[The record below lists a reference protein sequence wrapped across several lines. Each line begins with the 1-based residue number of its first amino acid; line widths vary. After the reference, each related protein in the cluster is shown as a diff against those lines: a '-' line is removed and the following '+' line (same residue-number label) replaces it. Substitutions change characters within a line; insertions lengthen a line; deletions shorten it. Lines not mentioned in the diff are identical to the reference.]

1 MNAPFTVPATS
12 HASRIQTVR
21 SPGGIE
27 AWLIEDYTVPL
38 IALQFGVP
46 GGSAQDPPGKAGVAH
61 FLSGILDEGAGPYDS
76 QAFHERLDDFA
87 IELHFDA
94 DRDGLSGH
102 LKTLVKHRDEAFEM
116 LRLALNEPRF
126 DAEPLD
132 RVRAQI
138 EAGLRH
144 ESTDPD
150 TMANRAWFKTAF
162 PDHPYGR
169 PVKGTLDSLP
179 RIGRDDL
186 IAYRERIVARDSLK
200 IAVVGAIDA
209 EALAHELD
217 RVFGSLPAR
226 AEPVP
231 VATVAPMMIGTRQ
244 IIDLDIPQSSIRF
257 GSAGIDRKDP
267 DWVAATLVNHVFGGG
282 TFSSRLFQEVREKR
296 GLAYSVYS
304 QLMPLDHAPLLLGGT
319 STKNERAF
327 ESLAIIEQEI
337 ASLIAEGPSADELD
351 KAKKF
356 QIGSYALRFDTST
369 KIASQLVQIQMDDLG
384 IDYMDRRNSLVAA
397 VTLDDVRR
405 TAKRLFGNGKLLVTM
420 VGRPVQEKSA

>member
-1 MNAPFTVPATS
+1 MNAPFSVPTTS
-12 HASRIQTVR
+12 YASRIQTVR

-27 AWLIEDYTVPL
+27 AWLVEDYTVPL
-38 IALQFGVP
+38 VALQFGVL
-46 GGSAQDPPGKAGVAH
+46 GGSAQDPMLKPGVAH

-76 QAFHERLDDFA
+76 QAFHERLDDYA

-94 DRDGLSGH
+94 DRDHVSGH
-102 LKTLVKHRDEAFEM
+102 LKTLVKHRVEAFEM
-116 LRLALNEPRF
+116 LRIAVNEPRF

-150 TMANRAWFKTAF
+150 TMANRAWFKMAF

-169 PVKGTLDSLP
+169 PVKGTLESLP
-179 RIGRDDL
+179 MIGRPDL
-186 IAYRERIVARDSLK
+186 TNYRERVIARDALK

-209 EALAHELD
+209 VTLAHELD
-217 RVFGSLPAR
+217 RVFGSLPAKADR
-226 AEPVP
+226 SPIANAIPLH
-231 VATVAPMMIGTRQ
+231 IGTRD

-257 GSAGIDRKDP
+257 GAPGIDRKDP
-267 DWVAATLVNHVFGGG
+267 DWVPATVVNHIFGGG
-282 TFSSRLFQEVREKR
+282 SFSSRLFQEVREKR

-304 QLMPLDHAPLLLGGT
+304 HLMPLDHAPLMIGGT

-327 ESLAIIEQEI
+327 ESLAIIEKEI
-337 ASLIAEGPSADELD
+337 ASLIADGPTEDELD

-369 KIASQLVQIQMDDLG
+369 KIASQLVQIQMDELG
-384 IDYMDRRNSLVAA
+384 IDYMDRRNGLVAA
-397 VTLDDVRR
+397 VTIEDVRR
-405 TAKRLFGNGKLLVTM
+405 AAKRLFGDGKLLVTM
-420 VGRPVQEKSA
+420 VGRPVA